1 MAWPC
6 GAVCLRMACPMIQ
19 SIESPLEAVSRDGFA
34 VVPEVV
40 DLETIDAL
48 VMAIDNAGPLDTMLR
63 REGDVFG
70 MRDLL
75 RAIPEVRKLAGSP
88 ALLDLVESV
97 LGPGAFA
104 VRGLLFDKTTA
115 ANWSVPWHQ
124 DLTIAV
130 RRRVDAPGFGPWNV
144 KAGIPHVRPPVAVL
158 EGMLTLRVH
167 LDDCDQG
174 QGPLRVLPGSHLQG
188 RMGAEATRDR
198 LEREPAVSCLVPRG
212 GVVMMKPL
220 LLHAS
225 SAATEPRRRR
235 VIHLEYA
242 ITPLPEGV
250 DWFEAVE
257 RGPL

>member
-1 MAWPC
+1 MASSGRFAYNDW
-6 GAVCLRMACPMIQ
+6 PMIQ
-19 SIESPLEAVSRDGFA
+19 PIASPLEAVLRHGFA
-34 VVPEVV
+34 VVPDVV
-40 DLETIDAL
+40 EASTVDAL
-48 VMAIDNAGPLDTMLR
+48 VEAIGRAGPLDAVLR
-63 REGDVFG
+63 RQEDVYG

-75 RAIPEVRKLAGSP
+75 RAIPEVRRLAGSP

-130 RRRVDAPGFGPWNV
+130 RSRVAAPGFGPWNV
-144 KAGIPHVRPPVAVL
+144 KGGIPHVRPPVGVL

-167 LDDCDQG
+167 LDDCELG
-174 QGPLRVLPGSHLQG
+174 QGPLRVLPGSHRGG
-188 RMGAEATRDR
+188 RLGAEATRDW
-198 LEREPAVSCLVPRG
+198 LEREPAVPCLVPKG
-212 GVVMMKPL
+212 GVVMMRPL

-242 ITPLPEGV
+242 IEPLPDGV

-257 RGPL
+257 RGIL